1 MVFMGA
7 KRFQGKTV
15 IVTGGSRGIGR
26 AIAVEFGKEGANVIV
41 NFFKEKEKADEVAG
55 QIEASGGHALICQ
68 ADVSS
73 EEQVGKMVA
82 AAVEKFGTIHIL
94 VNNAG
99 IVTDKPFIE
108 KTVKDWQEV
117 IAVDLIGPFICAKA
131 VIPIMQKQKWGRII
145 NISSTNGIDTTSPE
159 SIDYDAAK
167 AGLISMTRNLAQELA
182 PDILVNSVAPGWV
195 DTDINSLLSP
205 EFIAEETAHIARKKF
220 ATPEEIARPVL
231 FFASEDANNI
241 TGQTLKVDGGYQ

>member
-1 MVFMGA
+1 MDT
-7 KRFQGKTV
+7 KRFQDKTV

-26 AIAVEFGKEGANVIV
+26 AIALEFGKEGANVVV
-41 NFFKEKEKADEVAG
+41 NYFKEKQKADEVAA
-55 QIEASGGHALICQ
+55 QIESSGGHTLIYQ

-73 EEQVGKMVA
+73 EEQVAKMVA
-82 AAVEKFGTIHIL
+82 ATMEKFGHVDIL

-99 IVTDKPFIE
+99 IVVDKPFSQ
-108 KTVKDWQEV
+108 KTVEDWQKML
-117 IAVDLIGPFICAKA
+117 AVDLIGPFICAKA

-145 NISSTNGIDTTSPE
+145 NISSTNGVDTTSPE

-167 AGLISMTRNLAQELA
+167 AGLISMTRNLAEELA

-195 DTDINSLLSP
+195 NTDMNSLLPP
-205 EFIAEETAHIARKKF
+205 EFIAEETARIARKKF

>member
-1 MVFMGA
+1 MNT
-7 KRFQGKTV
+7 KRFEGKTV

-26 AIAVEFGKEGANVIV
+26 AIALEFGKEGANVV
-41 NFFKEKEKADEVAG
+41 VDFFKEKGKAEEVAKA
-55 QIEASGGHALICQ
+55 IESSGGHSLIYQ

-73 EEQVGKMVA
+73 EEQVEKMVA
-82 AAVEKFGTIHIL
+82 AAMEKFGAVHVL

-99 IVTDKPFIE
+99 IVVDKPFSE
-108 KTVKDWQEV
+108 KTVEDWQKML
-117 IAVDLIGPFICAKA
+117 AVDLIGPFICAKA
-131 VIPIMQKQKWGRII
+131 VIPIMKKQKWGRII
-145 NISSTNGIDTTSPE
+145 NISSTNGVDTTSPE

-167 AGLISMTRNLAQELA
+167 AGLISMTRNLAEELA

-195 DTDINSLLSP
+195 DTDMNSLLPP
-205 EFIAEETAHIARKKF
+205 EFIAEETARIARKKF

>member
-1 MVFMGA
+1 MNTR
-7 KRFQGKTV
+7 RFENKTV

-26 AIAVEFGKEGANVIV
+26 AIALEFGKEGANVIV
-41 NFFKEKEKADEVAG
+41 NFLKEKEKAEEVAK
-55 QIEASGGHALICQ
+55 QIEASGGHALIYQ

-73 EEQVGKMVA
+73 EDQVEKMVA
-82 AAVEKFGTIHIL
+82 ATTEKFGRIDIL

-99 IVTDKPFIE
+99 IVVDKPFSE
-108 KTVKDWQEV
+108 KTVKDWQDML
-117 IAVDLIGPFICAKA
+117 AVDLIGPFICAKA
-131 VIPIMQKQKWGRII
+131 VIPIMKKQKWGRII
-145 NISSTNGIDTTSPE
+145 NISSTNGVDTTSPE
-159 SIDYDAAK
+159 SIDYDAVK
-167 AGLISMTRNLAQELA
+167 AGLISMTRNLAEELA

-195 DTDINSLLSP
+195 NTDMNSLLSP
-205 EFIAEETAHIARKKF
+205 EFIAEETVRIARKKF

>member
-1 MVFMGA
+1 MDV

-26 AIAVEFGKEGANVIV
+26 AIALEFGKEGANVVV
-41 NFFKEKEKADEVAG
+41 NFFKEKEKAEEVAS
-55 QIEASGGHALICQ
+55 QIESSGGHALIYQ
-68 ADVSS
+68 ADVSL
-73 EEQVGKMVA
+73 EDQVEKMVA
-82 AAVEKFGTIHIL
+82 ATTEKFGGIDIL

-99 IVTDKPFIE
+99 IVTDKPFSE
-108 KTVKDWQEV
+108 KTVKDWQEI

-131 VIPIMQKQKWGRII
+131 VIPTMQKQKWGRII
-145 NISSTNGIDTTSPE
+145 NISSTNGVDTTSPE

-167 AGLISMTRNLAQELA
+167 AGLISMTRNLAEALA

-195 DTDINSLLSP
+195 DTDMNSLLPS
-205 EFIAEETAHIARKKF
+205 EFIAEETARIARKKF

>member
-1 MVFMGA
+1 MDT
-7 KRFQGKTV
+7 KRFQNKTV

-26 AIAVEFGKEGANVIV
+26 AIAVEFGKEGANVVI
-41 NFFKEKEKADEVAG
+41 NFFKEKEKAEEVAS
-55 QIEASGGHALICQ
+55 QIESLGGRVLIYQ
-68 ADVSS
+68 ADVSL
-73 EEQVGKMVA
+73 EDQVGKMVA
-82 AAVEKFGTIHIL
+82 ATVEKFGSVHIL

-99 IVTDKPFIE
+99 IVTDKSFFE
-108 KTVKDWQEV
+108 KTVEDWQKT
-117 IAVDLIGPFICAKA
+117 IAVDLIAPFICAKA
-131 VIPIMQKQKWGRII
+131 VIPLMQKQKWGRII
-145 NISSTNGIDTTSPE
+145 NISSTNGVDTTSPE

-167 AGLISMTRNLAQELA
+167 AGLISMTRNLAEALA

-195 DTDINSLLSP
+195 DTDMNSLLSP
-205 EFIAEETAHIARKKF
+205 EFIAEETARIARKKF

>member
-1 MVFMGA
+1 MNA
-7 KRFQGKTV
+7 KRFEGKTV

-26 AIAVEFGKEGANVIV
+26 AIALEFGKEGANVVV
-41 NFFKEKEKADEVAG
+41 NFFKEKGKAEEVAG
-55 QIEASGGHALICQ
+55 QIESSGGHALIYQ
-68 ADVSS
+68 ADVSL
-73 EEQVGKMVA
+73 EEEVGKMVA
-82 AAVEKFGTIHIL
+82 AGMEKFGRVDIL

-99 IVTDKPFIE
+99 IVVDKRFSE
-108 KTVKDWQEV
+108 KTVEDWQKML
-117 IAVDLIGPFICAKA
+117 AVDLIGPFICAKA
-131 VIPIMQKQKWGRII
+131 VIPIMKKQKWGRII
-145 NISSTNGIDTTSPE
+145 NISSTNGVDTTSPE

-167 AGLISMTRNLAQELA
+167 AGLISMTRNLAEELA

-195 DTDINSLLSP
+195 DTDMNALLPP
-205 EFIAEETAHIARKKF
+205 EFIAEETARIARKKF

>member
-1 MVFMGA
+1 MKT
-7 KRFQGKTV
+7 KRFQNKTV

-26 AIAVEFGKEGANVIV
+26 AIAVEFGKEGANVVV
-41 NFFKEKEKADEVAG
+41 NFFKEKEKAEEVAK
-55 QIEASGGHALICQ
+55 QIESLGGHTLIYQ
-68 ADVSS
+68 ADVSA
-73 EEQVGKMVA
+73 EDQVEKMVTA
-82 AAVEKFGTIHIL
+82 TVERFGRVDVLI
-94 VNNAG
+94 NNAG
-99 IVTDKPFIE
+99 IVTDKPFSE

-145 NISSTNGIDTTSPE
+145 NISSTNGVDTTSPE

-167 AGLISMTRNLAQELA
+167 AGLISMTRNLAEALA
-182 PDILVNSVAPGWV
+182 PDILVNSIAPGWV
-195 DTDINSLLSP
+195 DTDMNALLSP
-205 EFIAEETAHIARKKF
+205 EFVAEETARIARKKF
-220 ATPEEIARPVL
+220 ATPQEIARPVL